1 MTTPVNGFAVTTSHP
16 QVHVVRA
23 AGVLDMSAS
32 GTVAASARCP
42 SGARRIRA
50 AAPPGTS

>member
-23 AGVLDMSAS
+23 AGVLDMSA
-32 GTVAASARCP
+32 VARFCDAAGC
-42 SGARRIRA
+42 RRALVDEEPQPRRRR
-50 AAPPGTS
+50 G